1 MAADLQ
7 SRHPNPCKLSPDGHF
22 GSKFV
27 SVVVTGKTGMKLIIK
42 NIRLMAAV
50 FSKIFLLLWTVGVY
64 YIYSDIEFLDF

>member
-7 SRHPNPCKLSPDGHF
+7 NRHPNPCKLSPDGHF

-27 SVVVTGKTGMKLIIK
+27 SVVVTGKTGMKLIKK

-50 FSKIFLLLWTVGVY
+50 FSKIILLLCNVGG
-64 YIYSDIEFLDF
+64 ILHIF